1 MKRLLTLTALAATTI
16 GLAGCQSNGW
26 MSRSSWLHRDEAEE
40 CTQPSLT
47 EGYPGEM
54 YTSEPEFV
62 PGPELYA
69 PTPG

>member
-40 CTQPSLT
+40 CTQPAHT
-47 EGYPGEM
+47 EGHPSEM
-54 YTSEPEFV
+54 YMSEPGV
-62 PGPELYA
+62 VAGPELYA

>member
-1 MKRLLTLTALAATTI
+1 MKRLLILTSLAATTI

-26 MSRSSWLHRDEAEE
+26 MSRSSWLGHDEAEE

-54 YTSEPEFV
+54 YMSEPESIS
-62 PGPELYA
+62 GPELYA